1 MAILRKAKKESFTVI
16 DNAIFRNYNLSL
28 KAKGLLCQMLS
39 LPDGWEFSIEGLTKL
54 STDGR
59 SAVTSALN
67 ELQEHGYFYRNEV
80 RQSGK
85 FVGVENVIS
94 ETQIAEKPIAEKPI
108 SEKPISENHRQL
120 NTNKS
125 NTNKSNKKEIDTEF
139 EQLWKIYPKK
149 QGKAKALEYYRKA
162 RKDGVTFDQV
172 RIGIEAYAD
181 YIEATQ
187 TEDRYIKHGST
198 FFSQQAWQDEWRIPN
213 EKQMGRFH
221 DRTTESDSRGVAGAT
236 VGSGSGTQKSKVTFP
251 RANFGFQEEE

>member
-1 MAILRKAKKESFTVI
+1 MAILRKSKKESFTVI
-16 DNAIFRNYNLSL
+16 DNAIFRNHDLSL

-39 LPDGWEFSIEGLTKL
+39 LPDGWEFSVEGLTKL

-59 SAVTSALN
+59 SAVASALN

-85 FVGVENVIS
+85 FVGVEYVIS
-94 ETQIAEKPIAEKPI
+94 ETKIAEKPIAEKPI
-108 SEKPISENHRQL
+108 SEKPTSENHRQL

-139 EQLWKIYPKK
+139 EELWKIYPKK
-149 QGKAKALEYYRKA
+149 QGKAKALEHYRKA
-162 RKDGVTFDQV
+162 RKGGVTFDEV

-198 FFSQQAWQDEWRIPN
+198 FFSQQAWQDEWRVPN
-213 EKQMGRFH
+213 GKRMGQIH
-221 DRTTESDSRGVAGAT
+221 DRSVEQNGRGVAGAADR
-236 VGSGSGTQKSKVTFP
+236 SGNGVSASKVTFP